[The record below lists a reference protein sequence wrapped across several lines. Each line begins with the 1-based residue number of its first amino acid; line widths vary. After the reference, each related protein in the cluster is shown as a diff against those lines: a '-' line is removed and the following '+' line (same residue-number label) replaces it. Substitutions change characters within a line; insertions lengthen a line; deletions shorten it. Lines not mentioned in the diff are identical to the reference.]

1 MIQRN
6 TPTTKTMKINV
17 ETARGLLKVIR
28 HLEAEDRTLRKGL
41 INSYKQYRRIADEK
55 KETII

>member
-1 MIQRN
+1 
-6 TPTTKTMKINV
+6 MKINV

-28 HLEAEDRTLRKGL
+28 HLKAENRTLRKGL

-55 KETII
+55 GGGF